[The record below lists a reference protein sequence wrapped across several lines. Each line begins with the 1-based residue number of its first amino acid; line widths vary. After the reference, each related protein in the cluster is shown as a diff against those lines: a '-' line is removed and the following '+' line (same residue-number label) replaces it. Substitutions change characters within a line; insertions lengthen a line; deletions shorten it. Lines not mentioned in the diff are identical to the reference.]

1 MKCSNCNKKGTAY
14 LETKLFC
21 SKCYKTAR
29 YELFLRLGKKKI
41 LRCLLRKNQKEV
53 KNNG

>member
-1 MKCSNCNKKGTAY
+1 MKCSNCSRKGTGY
-14 LETKLFC
+14 IETKIYC
-21 SKCYKTAR
+21 SKHYKIAR
-29 YELFLRLGKKKI
+29 DELFLRLGKKKI